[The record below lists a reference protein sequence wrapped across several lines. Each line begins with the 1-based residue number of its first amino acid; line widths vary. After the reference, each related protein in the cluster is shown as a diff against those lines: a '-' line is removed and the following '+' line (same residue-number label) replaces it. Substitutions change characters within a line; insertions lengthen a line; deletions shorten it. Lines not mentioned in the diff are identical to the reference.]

1 MNQSVL
7 LRTPLNSCGERE
19 WGKEG
24 ERERREGE
32 REGERKGDKRVGEV
46 GERRGKGTGGEVRGE
61 EGKEGKEGRKEEGK
75 EGRKEEGK
83 ERRSERGNE
92 GVRGEDRERG
102 RCYNCLQQ
110 LYNHMV
116 ATQLIASGYITSS
129 LLSRV
134 FVAITGSRP
143 SRVAAL
149 ILSFIP
155 DTAA

>member
-1 MNQSVL
+1 MGKGG
-7 LRTPLNSCGERE
+7 RER
-19 WGKEG
+19 KEG
-24 ERERREGE
+24 GRERREGE
-32 REGERKGDKRVGEV
+32 REGDKRVGEV

-75 EGRKEEGK
+75 E
-83 ERRSERGNE
+83 RRSERGNE
-92 GVRGEDRERG
+92 GVRGEEGERG

-134 FVAITGSRP
+134 FVAVTGPRP
-143 SRVAAL
+143 SRVAAQ